1 MSHVSRLQKL
11 ASTSLSQVAQAGAAE
26 RPGPAPRITLVVV
39 AVLAVAAAF
48 QLGAA
53 RAAGLAQEDAGLG
66 TVIRFMVA
74 TKVAIALGLAVLVE
88 RRLRHAASP
97 GLMVGL
103 ILSTAL
109 AVAGP
114 ALMWHLADLRLG
126 AALYYA
132 GLAGLGLLAWLD
144 RGTISALLAQAVA
157 RRRRR

>member
-1 MSHVSRLQKL
+1 MSHVSRLQQL
-11 ASTSLSQVAQAGAAE
+11 ASASVSSAAE
-26 RPGPAPRITLVVV
+26 RGAAHHPGLAARIALV
-39 AVLAVAAAF
+39 AMAGLAAAAAF

-53 RAAGLAQEDAGLG
+53 RAVGLAQDDTGLA
-66 TVIRFMVA
+66 TVIRFMVT

-88 RRLRHAASP
+88 WRLRHAASP

-114 ALMWHLADLRLG
+114 TLMWHLADLRLG
-126 AALYYA
+126 AAFYYA

-144 RGTISALLAQAVA
+144 RGMISALLAQAVA